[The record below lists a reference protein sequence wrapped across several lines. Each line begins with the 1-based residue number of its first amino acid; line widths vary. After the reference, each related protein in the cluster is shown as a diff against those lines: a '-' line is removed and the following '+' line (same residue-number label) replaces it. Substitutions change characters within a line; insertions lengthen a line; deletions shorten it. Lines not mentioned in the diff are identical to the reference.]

1 MFKEFIVAT
10 DLSPASQAVV
20 SCLSGLKDYGAENC
34 LLLQCLSFADAA
46 SSAFSYDAEKLAE
59 LLKIQKD
66 ILEKQG
72 FNVEVRSVVGAPKYE
87 INQIANT
94 EGYELIVVGSQ
105 GKSIAEEKML
115 GGVAYG
121 IINKSSKPVLV
132 IPIKKESGDDNICA
146 TYQRCKFTDHLLF
159 ATDFSEVANN
169 AFATLEK
176 LAVHGVKKVTMVHV
190 QDKVN
195 LEQHLKDRLEE
206 FNEHD
211 RKRLEYLKGLLSK
224 KSDAEIETEICYG
237 LPHEEITRLVLERN
251 AQMVVMGTQGRG
263 FMGEIFLGSVSHN
276 VVRLSEAP
284 VLLVPVKR

>member
-1 MFKEFIVAT
+1 MFEKFIVAT

-20 SCLSGLKDYGAENC
+20 SCLSGLKDFGFENC
-34 LLLQCLSFADAA
+34 LLLQCMSFAGAI
-46 SSAFSYDAEKLAE
+46 SSAFSYDTEKLSE
-59 LLKIQKD
+59 LLEVQKD

-72 FNVEVRSVVGAPKYE
+72 FNVEARSVVGAPKHE
-87 INQIANT
+87 INRIANT

-115 GGVAYG
+115 GGAAYG

-132 IPIKKESGDDNICA
+132 IPIKKESKDGNICA

-159 ATDFSEVANN
+159 ATDFSDTADN

-176 LAVHGVKKVTMVHV
+176 LAVHGVKKITMVHV
-190 QDKVN
+190 QDKLN
-195 LEQHLKDRLEE
+195 IEKHLKDRLEE

-211 RKRLEYLKGLLSK
+211 RKRLGYYIELLSK
-224 KSDAEIETEICYG
+224 KSNAEIETEICYG
-237 LPHEEITRLVLERN
+237 LPYEEIIRLVSERN
-251 AQMVVMGTQGRG
+251 VQMVVMGTQGRG
-263 FMGEIFLGSVSHN
+263 FIGEILLGSVSHK
-276 VVRLSEAP
+276 VARLSEAP